1 MNNTTTILKIV
12 KDFFFKNIIN
22 IVFLSLALY
31 SFLFGGFGNN
41 EDPEII
47 FFDIGQGDAILIQ
60 EGDFQVLVD
69 GGPDDSVI
77 FKLAKRM
84 PLYDKNIEI
93 VILTHPHEDHIRG
106 LMSVLDEFTVERV
119 FINRIEYENKAY
131 RDLVEEYKDIVIE
144 VAQGDRFKYG
154 NIRGEII
161 YPILNKSSNKVLQTK
176 NINNESVV
184 TLLDIKGKRILLMG
198 DAEHEVEY
206 KLLKESSLENIYILK
221 AGHHCSRTA
230 TSDMF
235 LRAVNPEV
243 AICSYGKGN
252 KFGHPHY
259 ETIEK
264 FQNHDVQYLETA
276 KEGDIVIK
284 FSDL

>member
-1 MNNTTTILKIV
+1 MSSTTIILKII
-12 KDFFFKNIIN
+12 KDFLFKNIIN
-22 IVFLSLALY
+22 VVFFSLALY
-31 SFLFGGFGNN
+31 SFLFGGFSNN
-41 EDPEII
+41 KGPEII
-47 FFDIGQGDAILIQ
+47 FFDVGQGDAILIQ

-84 PLYDKNIEI
+84 PSYDKNVEI
-93 VILTHPHEDHIRG
+93 VILTHPHEDHIKG

-154 NIRGEII
+154 DIEGEII
-161 YPILNKSSNKVLQTK
+161 YPILNKSSNNVLQTK
-176 NINNESVV
+176 NINNESII

-206 KLLKESSLENIYILK
+206 KLLKEAPLENIYILK

-235 LRAVNPEV
+235 LRAVNPKV

-264 FQNHDVQYLETA
+264 FQNYGVQYLETA
-276 KEGDIVIK
+276 KEGDMVIK
-284 FSDL
+284 FSNL

>member
-1 MNNTTTILKIV
+1 MSNTTIILKIV
-12 KDFFFKNIIN
+12 KDFFLKNVINII
-22 IVFLSLALY
+22 FLTLALY
-31 SFLFGGFGNN
+31 SFLFSAFGNN

-47 FFDIGQGDAILIQ
+47 FFNVGQGDAILIQ

-69 GGPDDSVI
+69 GGPDDSVV

-84 PLYDKNIEI
+84 PSYDKNIEI

-106 LMSVLDEFTVERV
+106 LMNVLDEFTVERV
-119 FINRIEYENKAY
+119 FINRIEYDNKVY
-131 RDLVEEYKDIVIE
+131 KDLLSGYKDIIFE
-144 VAQGDRFKYG
+144 VKEGDKFKYKD
-154 NIRGEII
+154 IEGEII
-161 YPILNKSSNKVLQTK
+161 YPILNKGSNSRMQNK
-176 NINNESVV
+176 NINNESIV
-184 TLLDIKGKRILLMG
+184 TLLDIKGKRLLLMG
-198 DAEHEVEY
+198 DAEQEVEN
-206 KLLKESSLENIYILK
+206 KLLKESSLENMYILK

-235 LRAVNPEV
+235 LRAINPEV
-243 AICSYGKGN
+243 SICSYGEGN

-264 FQNHDVQYLETA
+264 FKKYNVQYLETA

>member
-1 MNNTTTILKIV
+1 MNNTIIILKIA
-12 KDFFFKNIIN
+12 KGFLLKNIIN
-22 IVFLSLALY
+22 IAFLGLAFVF
-31 SFLFGGFGNN
+31 FLFEGFRNN
-41 EDPEII
+41 EGPEII
-47 FFDIGQGDAILIQ
+47 FFDVGQGDAILIQ

-84 PLYDKNIEI
+84 PSYDKKIEI

-106 LMSVLDEFTVERV
+106 LMNVLDEFTVERV
-119 FINRIEYENKAY
+119 FVNKIEYENKVY
-131 RDLVEEYKDIVIE
+131 EDLLKGYGDVILE
-144 VAQGDRFKYG
+144 VRQGDKFKYG
-154 NIRGEII
+154 EIEGEII
-161 YPILNKSSNKVLQTK
+161 YPILNKDPSKRVQDK
-176 NINNESVV
+176 NINNESIV
-184 TLLDIKGKRILLMG
+184 TLLDIRGKRILLMG

-206 KLLKESSLENIYILK
+206 KLLKEAPLENIYILK

-235 LRAVNPEV
+235 LRAINPEV
-243 AICSYGKGN
+243 AICSYGEGN

-264 FQNHDVQYLETA
+264 FQKHGVQYLETA
-276 KEGDIVIK
+276 REGDIVIK

>member
-1 MNNTTTILKIV
+1 MSNTTIILKIA
-12 KDFFFKNIIN
+12 KDVFFKNVIN
-22 IVFLSLALY
+22 IVFLTLALY
-31 SFLFGGFGNN
+31 SFLFGALNNN

-47 FFDIGQGDAILIQ
+47 FFDVGQGDAILIQ

-69 GGPDDSVI
+69 GGPDDSVV

-84 PLYDKNIEI
+84 PSYDKNIEI

-106 LMSVLDEFTVERV
+106 LMNVLDEFTVERV
-119 FINRIEYENKAY
+119 FINRIEYNNKVY
-131 RDLVEEYKDIVIE
+131 EDLLSGYKDIIFE
-144 VAQGDRFKYG
+144 VKEGDKFKYKD
-154 NIRGEII
+154 IEGEII
-161 YPILNKSSNKVLQTK
+161 YPILNKGSNSRMQDK
-176 NINNESVV
+176 NINNESIV
-184 TLLDIKGKRILLMG
+184 TLLDIKGKRLLLMG
-198 DAEHEVEY
+198 DAEQEVEN

-235 LRAVNPEV
+235 LGAVNPRV
-243 AICSYGKGN
+243 AICSYGEGN

-259 ETIEK
+259 ETVEK
-264 FQNHDVQYLETA
+264 FKKYNVQYLETA

>member
-1 MNNTTTILKIV
+1 MSNTTIILKIV
-12 KDFFFKNIIN
+12 KDFFLKNVINII
-22 IVFLSLALY
+22 FLTLALY
-31 SFLFGGFGNN
+31 SFLFGALGNN

-69 GGPDDSVI
+69 GGPDDSVV

-84 PLYDKNIEI
+84 PSYDKNIEI

-106 LMSVLDEFTVERV
+106 LMNVLDEFTVERV
-119 FINRIEYENKAY
+119 FINRIEYENKVY
-131 RDLVEEYKDIVIE
+131 EDLLSGYKDIILE
-144 VAQGDRFKYG
+144 VKEGDKFKYKD
-154 NIRGEII
+154 IEGEII
-161 YPILNKSSNKVLQTK
+161 YPILNKGSNSRMQDK
-176 NINNESVV
+176 NINNESIV
-184 TLLDIKGKRILLMG
+184 TLLDIKGKRVLLTG
-198 DAEHEVEY
+198 DAEQEVEN
-206 KLLKESSLENIYILK
+206 KLLKESSLENMYILK

-264 FQNHDVQYLETA
+264 FKKYNVQYLETA

>member
-1 MNNTTTILKIV
+1 MNNTTIILKIV

-22 IVFLSLALY
+22 IVFFSLAIY

-41 EDPEII
+41 KGPEII
-47 FFDIGQGDAILIQ
+47 FFDVGQGDAILIQ

-84 PLYDKNIEI
+84 PSYDKNIEI
-93 VILTHPHEDHIRG
+93 IILTHPHEDHIRG
-106 LMSVLDEFTVERV
+106 LMNVLDEYNAEMV

-131 RDLVEEYKDIVIE
+131 RDLVEEYKDIIIE

-154 NIRGEII
+154 NIKGEII
-161 YPILNKSSNKVLQTK
+161 YPILNKSSNNVLQTK
-176 NINNESVV
+176 NINNESII

-198 DAEHEVEY
+198 DAEHEVEH
-206 KLLKESSLENIYILK
+206 KLLKEAPLENIYILK

-235 LRAVNPEV
+235 LRAVNPKV

-284 FSDL
+284 FSNL

>member
-1 MNNTTTILKIV
+1 LT
-12 KDFFFKNIIN
+12 
-22 IVFLSLALY
+22 LALY
-31 SFLFGGFGNN
+31 SFLFSAFGNN

-47 FFDIGQGDAILIQ
+47 FFNVGQGDAILIQ

-69 GGPDDSVI
+69 GGPDDSVV

-84 PLYDKNIEI
+84 PSYDKNIEI

-106 LMSVLDEFTVERV
+106 LMNVLDEFTVERV
-119 FINRIEYENKAY
+119 FINRIEYENKVY
-131 RDLVEEYKDIVIE
+131 EDLLSGYKDIILE
-144 VAQGDRFKYG
+144 VKEGDKFKYKD
-154 NIRGEII
+154 IEGEII
-161 YPILNKSSNKVLQTK
+161 YPILNKGSNSRMQNK
-176 NINNESVV
+176 NINNESIV
-184 TLLDIKGKRILLMG
+184 TLLDIKGKRLLLMG
-198 DAEHEVEY
+198 DAEQEVEN
-206 KLLKESSLENIYILK
+206 KLLKESSLENMYILK

-235 LRAVNPEV
+235 LRAINPEV
-243 AICSYGKGN
+243 SICSYGKGN

-264 FQNHDVQYLETA
+264 FKKYNVQYLETA

>member
-1 MNNTTTILKIV
+1 MNNTIIILKIA
-12 KDFFFKNIIN
+12 KGFLLKNIIN
-22 IVFLSLALY
+22 IAFLGLAFVF
-31 SFLFGGFGNN
+31 FLFEGFRNN
-41 EDPEII
+41 EGPEII
-47 FFDIGQGDAILIQ
+47 FFDVGQGDAILIQ

-84 PLYDKNIEI
+84 PSYDKKIEI

-106 LMSVLDEFTVERV
+106 LMNVLDEFTVERV
-119 FINRIEYENKAY
+119 FVNKIEYENKVY
-131 RDLVEEYKDIVIE
+131 EDLLKGYGDVILE
-144 VAQGDRFKYG
+144 VRQGDKFKYG
-154 NIRGEII
+154 EIEGEII
-161 YPILNKSSNKVLQTK
+161 YPILNKDPSKRVQDK
-176 NINNESVV
+176 NINNESIV
-184 TLLDIKGKRILLMG
+184 TLLDIRGKRILLMG
-198 DAEHEVEY
+198 DAEHEAEY
-206 KLLKESSLENIYILK
+206 KLLKEISLENIYILK

-243 AICSYGKGN
+243 VICSYGEGN

-264 FQNHDVQYLETA
+264 FQKHGVQYLETA
-276 KEGDIVIK
+276 REGDIVIK

>member
-1 MNNTTTILKIV
+1 
-12 KDFFFKNIIN
+12 
-22 IVFLSLALY
+22 
-31 SFLFGGFGNN
+31 LFGALGNN

-69 GGPDDSVI
+69 GGPDDSVV

-84 PLYDKNIEI
+84 PSYDKNIEI
-93 VILTHPHEDHIRG
+93 AILTHPHEDHIRG
-106 LMSVLDEFTVERV
+106 LMNVLDEFTVERV
-119 FINRIEYENKAY
+119 FINRIEYENKVY
-131 RDLVEEYKDIVIE
+131 EDLLSRYKDIIFE
-144 VAQGDRFKYG
+144 VKEGDKFKYKD
-154 NIRGEII
+154 IEGEII
-161 YPILNKSSNKVLQTK
+161 YPILNKGSNSRMQNK
-176 NINNESVV
+176 NINNESIV
-184 TLLDIKGKRILLMG
+184 TLLDIKGERFLLMG
-198 DAEHEVEY
+198 DAEQEVEY
-206 KLLKESSLENIYILK
+206 KVLKESSLENIYILK
-221 AGHHCSRTA
+221 AGHHCSKTA

-235 LRAVNPEV
+235 LRAINPEV
-243 AICSYGKGN
+243 SICSYGEGN

-264 FQNHDVQYLETA
+264 FKKYNVQYLETA

>member
-1 MNNTTTILKIV
+1 MNNTIIILKIA
-12 KDFFFKNIIN
+12 KGFLLKNIIN
-22 IVFLSLALY
+22 IAFLGLAFVF
-31 SFLFGGFGNN
+31 FLFEGFRNN
-41 EDPEII
+41 EGPEII
-47 FFDIGQGDAILIQ
+47 FFDVGQGDAILIQ

-84 PLYDKNIEI
+84 PSYDKKIEI

-106 LMSVLDEFTVERV
+106 LMNVLDEFTVERV
-119 FINRIEYENKAY
+119 FVNKIEYENKVY
-131 RDLVEEYKDIVIE
+131 EDLLKGYGDVILE
-144 VAQGDRFKYG
+144 VRQGDKFKYG
-154 NIRGEII
+154 EIEGEII
-161 YPILNKSSNKVLQTK
+161 YPILNKDFSKRVQDK
-176 NINNESVV
+176 NINNESIV
-184 TLLDIKGKRILLMG
+184 TLLNIRGKRILLMG

-206 KLLKESSLENIYILK
+206 KLLKDFSLGNIYILK

-243 AICSYGKGN
+243 AICSYGEGN

-264 FQNHDVQYLETA
+264 FQKHGVQYLETA
-276 KEGDIVIK
+276 REGDIVIK

>member
-1 MNNTTTILKIV
+1 M
-12 KDFFFKNIIN
+12 IN
-22 IVFLSLALY
+22 IVFFSLALY
-31 SFLFGGFGNN
+31 PFLLGSFGNN
-41 EDPEII
+41 DDPEII

-60 EGDFQVLVD
+60 EGNFQILVD
-69 GGPDDSVI
+69 GGPDDSII

-84 PLYDKNIEI
+84 PSYDKNIEI

-106 LMSVLDEFTVERV
+106 LMNVLDEFSVERV
-119 FINRIEYENKAY
+119 FVNKVEYENKAY
-131 RDLVEEYKDIVIE
+131 MDLVEEYKDIVIE

-154 NIRGEII
+154 NIKGEII

-176 NINNESVV
+176 NINNESII

-206 KLLKESSLENIYILK
+206 KLLKEAPLENIYILK

>member
-1 MNNTTTILKIV
+1 
-12 KDFFFKNIIN
+12 
-22 IVFLSLALY
+22 
-31 SFLFGGFGNN
+31 LFGALGNN

-69 GGPDDSVI
+69 GGPDDSVV

-84 PLYDKNIEI
+84 PSYDKNIEI

-106 LMSVLDEFTVERV
+106 LMNVLDEFTVERV
-119 FINRIEYENKAY
+119 FINRIEYDNKVY
-131 RDLVEEYKDIVIE
+131 EDLLSGYKDIILE
-144 VAQGDRFKYG
+144 VKEGDKFKYKD
-154 NIRGEII
+154 IEGEII
-161 YPILNKSSNKVLQTK
+161 YPILNKGSNSRMQNK
-176 NINNESVV
+176 NINNESIV
-184 TLLDIKGKRILLMG
+184 TLLDIKGKRLLLMG
-198 DAEHEVEY
+198 DAEQGVEN
-206 KLLKESSLENIYILK
+206 KLLKESSLENMYILK

-243 AICSYGKGN
+243 AICSYGEGN

-264 FQNHDVQYLETA
+264 FKKYNVQYLETA

>member
-1 MNNTTTILKIV
+1 MNNTTIILKIV

-22 IVFLSLALY
+22 IIFLTLALY
-31 SFLFGGFGNN
+31 SFLSGGFSNN
-41 EDPEII
+41 DSPEVI
-47 FFDIGQGDAILIQ
+47 FFDVGQGDSILVQ

-84 PLYDKNIEI
+84 PSYDKNIEI

-106 LMSVLDEFTVERV
+106 LMNVLDEFTVERV
-119 FINRIEYENKAY
+119 FINKIEYENK
-131 RDLVEEYKDIVIE
+131 LYKDLLEDYGDLIVE
-144 VAQGDRFKYG
+144 VAQGDSFKYG
-154 NIRGEII
+154 DIEGEII
-161 YPILNKSSNKVLQTK
+161 YPILNKHPSKYVQDK

-184 TLLDIKGKRILLMG
+184 TLLNIKGKRILLTG
-198 DAEHEVEY
+198 DAEREEEY
-206 KLLKESSLENIYILK
+206 KLLQQFSFENIYILK

-235 LRAVNPEV
+235 LRAVNPSI
-243 AICSYGKGN
+243 AICSYGEGN

-264 FQNHDVQYLETA
+264 FKKCNVQYLETA

-284 FSDL
+284 FGDL

>member
-1 MNNTTTILKIV
+1 MNNTTIILKIV

-22 IVFLSLALY
+22 IVFFSLALY

-41 EDPEII
+41 DDPEII
-47 FFDIGQGDAILIQ
+47 FFDVGQGDAILIQ

-69 GGPDDSVI
+69 GGPDDSII

-84 PLYDKNIEI
+84 PSYDKNIEI

-106 LMSVLDEFTVERV
+106 LMNVLDEFKVERV
-119 FINRIEYENKAY
+119 LVNKVFYENKVY
-131 RDLVEEYKDIVIE
+131 EDLLDNYDEIILE
-144 VAQGDRFKYG
+144 VREGDKFKYG
-154 NIRGEII
+154 EIEGEII
-161 YPILNKSSNKVLQTK
+161 YPILNKDFSKRVQDK

-198 DAEHEVEY
+198 DAEHEVEH
-206 KLLKESSLENIYILK
+206 KLLKEAPLENIYILK

-235 LRAVNPEV
+235 LRVVNPEV

-264 FQNHDVQYLETA
+264 FQKHDVQYLETA
-276 KEGDIVIK
+276 REGDIVIK

>member
-1 MNNTTTILKIV
+1 MNNTTIILKIV

-22 IVFLSLALY
+22 IIFLTLASY

-41 EDPEII
+41 KDPQII
-47 FFDIGQGDAILIQ
+47 FFDIGQGDSILIQ
-60 EGDFQVLVD
+60 EGEFQVLVD

-106 LMSVLDEFTVERV
+106 LMNVLDEFTVEKV
-119 FINRIEYENKAY
+119 LINKIEYANK
-131 RDLVEEYKDIVIE
+131 LYKDLLEDYGDLIVE
-144 VAQGDRFKYG
+144 VALGDKFKYG
-154 NIRGEII
+154 DIEGEII
-161 YPILNKSSNKVLQTK
+161 YPILNKYSNKYIQDK

-184 TLLDIKGKRILLMG
+184 TLLNIKGKRILLTG
-198 DAEHEVEY
+198 DAEREEEY
-206 KLLKESSLENIYILK
+206 KLLQQFSFENIYILK

-235 LRAVNPEV
+235 LRAVNPEI
-243 AICSYGKGN
+243 AICSYGEGN

-264 FQNHDVQYLETA
+264 FKKYNVQYLETA

-284 FSDL
+284 FSNL

>member
-1 MNNTTTILKIV
+1 MNNTTIILKIV
-12 KDFFFKNIIN
+12 KDFLFKNMIN
-22 IVFLSLALY
+22 IVFFSLALY
-31 SFLFGGFGNN
+31 PFLLGSFGNN
-41 EDPEII
+41 DDPEII

-60 EGDFQVLVD
+60 EGNFQILVD
-69 GGPDDSVI
+69 GGQDDSII

-84 PLYDKNIEI
+84 PSYDKKIEI

-106 LMSVLDEFTVERV
+106 LMNVLDEFSVERV
-119 FINRIEYENKAY
+119 FVNKVEYENKAY
-131 RDLVEEYKDIVIE
+131 MDLVEEYKDIVIE
-144 VAQGDRFKYG
+144 VVQGDRFKYG
-154 NIRGEII
+154 NIKGEII

-176 NINNESVV
+176 NINNESII

-206 KLLKESSLENIYILK
+206 KLLKEVPLENIYILK

-264 FQNHDVQYLETA
+264 FQKHDVQYLETA
-276 KEGDIVIK
+276 REGDIVIK